1 MNGKSMPLRSGV
13 LNMMLNMDS
22 LYESSKKLFYYLTHL
37 FSFNNFLVDE
47 VNDELVR
54 ELRNAI
60 VAEDRIK
67 AVQIYL
73 KLDKELD
80 EIRNRHCYNNEEL
93 PYRSNFRSISKDVY
107 RELKKRHLTNH
118 DDVKHIAYI
127 LRFISTSDYYT
138 TREFL
143 IKRSLTMYMYW
154 DIPLNPNDFY
164 CKYIPLE
171 AILDYCIKIANIFI
185 FW

>member
-1 MNGKSMPLRSGV
+1 
-13 LNMMLNMDS
+13 MLFNMDS
-22 LYESSKKLFYYLTHL
+22 LYESSKKLLYYLTHL
-37 FSFNNFLVDE
+37 YGFNNFLVDGI
-47 VNDELVR
+47 NDELVKA
-54 ELRNAI
+54 LRDAI
-60 VAEDRIK
+60 VSEDRVK

-80 EIRNRHCYNNEEL
+80 EIRNKHCYNSPEL
-93 PYRSNFRSISKDVY
+93 LYRSNFRAIAKDVY

-143 IKRSLTMYMYW
+143 IKKSFAMYHYW
-154 DIPLNPNDFY
+154 NIPINPNDFY
-164 CKYIPLE
+164 CDYIPIC
-171 AILDYCIKIANIFI
+171 AILDYCIKISNIYI
-185 FW
+185 KWEND

>member
-80 EIRNRHCYNNEEL
+80 EIRNRHCYNNE
-93 PYRSNFRSISKDVY
+93 
-107 RELKKRHLTNH
+107 
-118 DDVKHIAYI
+118 
-127 LRFISTSDYYT
+127 
-138 TREFL
+138 
-143 IKRSLTMYMYW
+143 
-154 DIPLNPNDFY
+154 
-164 CKYIPLE
+164 
-171 AILDYCIKIANIFI
+171 
-185 FW
+185 

>member
-1 MNGKSMPLRSGV
+1 MFF
-13 LNMMLNMDS
+13 NMENYIS
-22 LYESSKKLFYYLTHL
+22 SSKLLFDYLTRL
-37 FSFNNFLVDE
+37 YGFNNFIVDE
-47 VNDELVR
+47 VNDELVK
-54 ELRNAI
+54 ELRNVI
-60 VAEDRIK
+60 LSEDRIGI
-67 AVQIYL
+67 VQTYL

-80 EIRNRHCYNNEEL
+80 EIRNKHCYNNEEL
-93 PYRSNFRSISKDVY
+93 AYRSNFRSIAKDVY

-127 LRFISTSDYYT
+127 LRFISTSDYYQI
-138 TREFL
+138 REML

-171 AILDYCIKIANIFI
+171 AIMDYCIKIANIYI
-185 FW
+185 CW